1 MHEEPS
7 TLSRLLGAVAALV
20 CIGAGIYLLQS
31 KSAGVTNEFGQTQQ
45 TVFDVFFKGFGAYFI
60 GRGLWMA
67 SRLRW

>member
-1 MHEEPS
+1 MEDTPS
-7 TLSRLLGAVAALV
+7 TLQRLLGAVAALV

-31 KSAGVTNEFGQTQQ
+31 KSAGVTDQFGNTSE